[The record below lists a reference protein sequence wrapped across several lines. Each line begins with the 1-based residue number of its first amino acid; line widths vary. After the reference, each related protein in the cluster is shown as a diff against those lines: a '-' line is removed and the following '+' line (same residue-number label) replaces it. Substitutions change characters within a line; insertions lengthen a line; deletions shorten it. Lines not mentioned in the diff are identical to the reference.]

1 MDSKLSKPR
10 KSGPWGAILGVALS
24 AFLLGAILVGYLSW
38 DGDVAFMAGDDTP
51 EAAVDVTPAALAS
64 DVAVDGEN
72 SDAAPAAAATEAVE
86 QAAEEATE
94 AVERVEDKQGGLDQR
109 LAAAEQRLD
118 RLVLQ
123 AEAASGNAGRAEGL
137 LIAFAARRT
146 LEKGEQL
153 GYLRDQLRLRFGAA
167 QPDAVATILDTSENP
182 IRVDELI
189 ARLDGLAPELVTVDE
204 GPSFERF
211 QREISQLFV
220 IRSEDTASPR
230 PDRALERARLALEV
244 GRVRSAIKEVQA
256 MPGAEKAGKWIAD
269 ARQYAAVQN
278 ALDILETSAVKER
291 SQLRDREGQNI
302 EQASPAEA
310 DPTQG
315 SGN

>member
-1 MDSKLSKPR
+1 M
-10 KSGPWGAILGVALS
+10 
-24 AFLLGAILVGYLSW
+24 SW
-38 DGDVAFMAGDDTP
+38 DGDVAFMADD
-51 EAAVDVTPAALAS
+51 EASETAVDVTPAALAS
-64 DVAVDGEN
+64 DAVSGGEGTE
-72 SDAAPAAAATEAVE
+72 DAPTAAATEAVE

-146 LEKGEQL
+146 LEKGEPL

-167 QPDAVATILDTSENP
+167 QPDAVATILEASENP

-189 ARLDGLAPELVTVDE
+189 ARLEGLGPELVTVDE

-211 QREISQLFV
+211 QRELGQLFV

-230 PDRALERARLALEV
+230 PDRALERARLALGV
-244 GRVRSAIKEVQA
+244 GRVRSAIEEVQS
-256 MPGAEKAGKWIAD
+256 MPGADKAEKWIAD
-269 ARQYAAVQN
+269 ARQYFAVQN

-291 SQLRDREGQNI
+291 SQLRDREGQAI
-302 EQASPAEA
+302 EQASPAE
-310 DPTQG
+310 D
-315 SGN
+315 SGT